1 MKRATI
7 SGFKSFLEEKSNE
20 NSNISLQD
28 KDLNTYLD
36 DLFRNDFFE
45 YKPKLEI
52 SKEIITPLAN
62 NLAEVLLK
70 ENKTLYW
77 LSTHISSIF
86 GGELEVWLEKYTN
99 FKNPSLRDSLEW
111 YLAYCQYI
119 KKQL

>member
-1 MKRATI
+1 MEVRLKRATI

-52 SKEIITPLAN
+52 SKEIYLKKIKHYIGYPLILALSLAV
-62 NLAEVLLK
+62 NLKSGLK
-70 ENKTLYW
+70 NIQILKIRLYVILW
-77 LSTHISSIF
+77 NGIWHIVNI
-86 GGELEVWLEKYTN
+86 
-99 FKNPSLRDSLEW
+99 
-111 YLAYCQYI
+111 
-119 KKQL
+119 